1 MNLIG
6 FLILLVCFTPVWVP
20 VLIAFVGRR
29 QPVAVRI
36 ALGSAG
42 VLAGVYAA
50 IALIR
55 FERSS
60 GGGGSFS
67 GFELLFIAFRSAILS
82 FYLAFTG
89 VCLAT
94 AIHYA
99 TIGRLASAPGVA
111 AGLLFAACL
120 VAGALFA
127 SWFFTWPHY
136 D

>member
-1 MNLIG
+1 MNFIG
-6 FLILLVCFTPVWVP
+6 FLILLVCFIPVWVP
-20 VLIAFVGRR
+20 VLIALVGRR
-29 QPVAVRI
+29 EPLAVRI

-50 IALIR
+50 IAFIR
-55 FERSS
+55 FEQSS

-67 GFELLFIAFRSAILS
+67 GFELLFIPFRSAILS
-82 FYLAFTG
+82 FYLALTG

-99 TIGRLASAPGVA
+99 TAGRLASTAGVA

-120 VAGALFA
+120 AAGVLFA
-127 SWFFTWPHY
+127 SWFFTLPHY